1 MNACNVLNR
10 TLTLNG
16 TGVRKVFTIEVYK
29 AYLYSEQAVRRRE
42 EIAQEQSPY
51 RLAIHFSYGPISAAR
66 MRKARRAANLT
77 NLDEAA
83 LERES
88 AAFSRF
94 FDTIKEYRKGDVV
107 HYDMYQNELSIRAN
121 EVLPCRIASRT

>member
-29 AYLYSEQAVRRRE
+29 AYLFSEQAVRRRE
-42 EIAQEQSPY
+42 EIDQEQSPY
-51 RLAIHFSYGPISAAR
+51 RLAIHFSYGPISAK
-66 MRKARRAANLT
+66 RKHKAWRDAILN

-83 LERES
+83 LEREN
-88 AAFSRF
+88 ADFSQN
-94 FDTIKEYRKGDVV
+94 FDSIKEYRKGDVV
-107 HYDMYQNELSIRAN
+107 HYDMYQGGLGVRAG
-121 EVLPCRIASRT
+121 EGRPGR